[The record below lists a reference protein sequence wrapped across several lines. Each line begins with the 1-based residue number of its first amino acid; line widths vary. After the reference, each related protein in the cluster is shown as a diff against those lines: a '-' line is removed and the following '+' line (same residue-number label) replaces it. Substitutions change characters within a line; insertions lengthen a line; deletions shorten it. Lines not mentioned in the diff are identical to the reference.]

1 VNTSNDGVLDRR
13 YGVERLKKPEL
24 IFRYKM
30 RALVAAQ
37 TARRHLL
44 RPAPYDVVDLGS
56 AEGLALIEARSLLP
70 TNVNVGIERS
80 RELIEMA
87 PAMPADSGLLAADVS
102 RLPLADESA
111 DLVTALAIL
120 EHLTAP
126 VETMRETARVL
137 RPGGVMV
144 ATCPIPIWDEVSTR
158 LHLLR
163 DEQHESHLGK
173 KVFGRLCAQANL
185 DPVEYR
191 RFMWAPVGFLPYLHL
206 PVPLTWAR
214 VWDGV
219 VQRFPLANLLF
230 VNQLM
235 VARKPG
241 GQNVQ

>member
-1 VNTSNDGVLDRR
+1 MNTSNDGVLDRR
-13 YGVERLKKPEL
+13 YGIERLKKPEL

-37 TARRHLL
+37 AARRHLR

-56 AEGLALIEARSLLP
+56 AEGLAMIEARMLLP
-70 TNVNVGIERS
+70 TNVNVGVERS
-80 RELIEMA
+80 WELLEMA
-87 PAMPADSGLLAADVS
+87 PAMPPKTWLTAADVS
-102 RLPLADESA
+102 RLPLGDESA

-120 EHLTAP
+120 EHLTYP
-126 VETMRETARVL
+126 VETLRETARVL

-163 DEQHESHLGK
+163 DEQHESHLGED
-173 KVFGRLCAQANL
+173 VFADLCTKAKL

-206 PVPLTWAR
+206 PVPLTWASTL
-214 VWDGV
+214 DGL
-219 VQRFPLANLLF
+219 VQRVPLANLLF

-241 GQNVQ
+241 GQSNL